1 MRRAKGSCISFKP
14 ELTRASDRY
23 SELWVTVTSDPT
35 ACALMDFE
43 LSDNSDEYYIL
54 MKGRMD
60 GIPVTPGYLGTR
72 GEALDERNYHS
83 YYLSATLEKVST
95 FKLVEYGGGYMLKQT
110 SNSNGAAEDYF
121 LLAGI
126 GSDDPIHADGFTS
139 DLLLHGD
146 QGGDYKWQTV
156 F

>member
-14 ELTRASDRY
+14 ELTRASARY

-43 LSDNSDEYYIL
+43 LSENSDEYYIL

-72 GEALDERNYHS
+72 GEALDERN
-83 YYLSATLEKVST
+83 
-95 FKLVEYGGGYMLKQT
+95 
-110 SNSNGAAEDYF
+110 
-121 LLAGI
+121 
-126 GSDDPIHADGFTS
+126 
-139 DLLLHGD
+139 
-146 QGGDYKWQTV
+146 
-156 F
+156 

>member
-1 MRRAKGSCISFKP
+1 
-14 ELTRASDRY
+14 
-23 SELWVTVTSDPT
+23 
-35 ACALMDFE
+35 
-43 LSDNSDEYYIL
+43 
-54 MKGRMD
+54 
-60 GIPVTPGYLGTR
+60 
-72 GEALDERNYHS
+72 
-83 YYLSATLEKVST
+83 LSATLEKVST

-110 SNSNGAAEDYF
+110 FNSNGAAEDYF

-126 GSDDPIHADGFTS
+126 GSDDPIHADGYTS